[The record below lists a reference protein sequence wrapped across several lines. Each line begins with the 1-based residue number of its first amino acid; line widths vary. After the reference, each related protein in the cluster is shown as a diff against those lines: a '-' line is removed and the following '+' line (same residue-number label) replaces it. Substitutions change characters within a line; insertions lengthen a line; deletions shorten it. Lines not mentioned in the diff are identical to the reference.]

1 MTRPIA
7 LLPLGLQNQDPPAR
21 EAIHGASLPCFEK
34 AVLIHLDAAYTLA
47 RYLTRRSD
55 IAEDIVQEA
64 VLRALV
70 SFDKQRGES
79 ARSWLLAIVRNC
91 FLTWYAR
98 DRKHSATSGI
108 DNLFQLNVKSALEPS
123 DAETPE
129 SVLLEHEECD
139 AVRAVLEQMPEHFRE
154 ILVLRDIQDL
164 SYREIAVILGVP
176 IGTVMSRLARARKL
190 FTEAWRRSNDT
201 ASAT

>member
-7 LLPLGLQNQDPPAR
+7 LLPLWLQSQDSAAR
-21 EAIHGASLPCFEK
+21 EAVHGASLPFFEK

-64 VLRALV
+64 MLRALV

-98 DRKHSATSGI
+98 DRKHSAISDI
-108 DNLFQLNVKSALEPS
+108 DNLFQLNVKPAL
-123 DAETPE
+123 
-129 SVLLEHEECD
+129 
-139 AVRAVLEQMPEHFRE
+139 
-154 ILVLRDIQDL
+154 
-164 SYREIAVILGVP
+164 
-176 IGTVMSRLARARKL
+176 
-190 FTEAWRRSNDT
+190 
-201 ASAT
+201 